1 MYTDLMNDSTNP
13 AASKSVKV
21 GGKPR
26 PEHVKKPPTTLLTK
40 AQVAKL
46 QADKG
51 LPKNTAKQNILK
63 QGISKQGTLNQSVIN
78 QSVINQSV
86 SNQETAEQ
94 SQSQNNQA
102 IKASTNNT
110 GADDAYFSVQD
121 LIVGYDDTIIVNG
134 LSLDLKQGEIGCFLG
149 YSGCGKTTALRAI
162 AGLEQSRG
170 GKIRLS
176 NQRLTE
182 QTARTKFAVAPAKRG
197 MGMVF
202 QDYALFGH
210 LSVAKNIAFGLNK
223 WSAADKKARIKEML
237 ALVELTEHADKRPSE
252 LSGGQ
257 QQRVA
262 LARALAPKP
271 KLLLLDEPFSNLDV
285 VLRESLAMSVRD
297 ILKRTNTTAILV
309 THDQNEAFALADKV
323 GVMDK
328 GKLVQWATPSELY
341 HEPVSPFVAEFVGE
355 GAMIDGI
362 IKEGHVETALG
373 DIYRRME
380 VYDELGQPLYCE
392 YDYPNG
398 TPIKVLVRPDDIVH
412 DDESTQ
418 TALVVGR
425 VFRGANYLYRLQLAD
440 GQTVLSLV
448 ASHHNH
454 EIGSQIGILP
464 ILEHVVVFDEKD
476 INATTWS
483 EYDRSER
490 VEEIR

>member
-1 MYTDLMNDSTNP
+1 MYTDSTHDPSESKSIHTSSLKAKAIQAKTRLEHRKNASVIKAHNLAHAAVERDASKPDEAPQKIDARQDHKVKNTNSQKNQVDS
-13 AASKSVKV
+13 AAS
-21 GGKPR
+21 P
-26 PEHVKKPPTTLLTK
+26 
-40 AQVAKL
+40 
-46 QADKG
+46 
-51 LPKNTAKQNILK
+51 
-63 QGISKQGTLNQSVIN
+63 
-78 QSVINQSV
+78 
-86 SNQETAEQ
+86 
-94 SQSQNNQA
+94 
-102 IKASTNNT
+102 
-110 GADDAYFSVQD
+110 YFSVQD
-121 LIVGYDDTIIVNG
+121 LIVGYDDTIVVDG
-134 LSLDLKQGEIGCFLG
+134 LSLTLQQGEIGCFLG

-170 GKIRLS
+170 GSIYLS
-176 NQRLTE
+176 NQRLTDKR
-182 QTARTKFAVAPAKRG
+182 ARKSFAVAPAKRG

-223 WSAADKKARIKEML
+223 WSTADKKARVAEML
-237 ALVELTEHADKRPSE
+237 SLVDLTEHADKRPNE

-297 ILKRTNTTAILV
+297 ILKCTNTTAILV
-309 THDQNEAFALADKV
+309 THDQNEAFAIADKV
-323 GVMDK
+323 GVMHQ

-380 VYDELGQPLYCE
+380 VYDEAGYPQYCE

-398 TPIKVLVRPDDIVH
+398 TPIKVLVRPDDIIH
-412 DDESTQ
+412 DDDSTQ

-425 VFRGANYLYRLQLAD
+425 VFRGANYLYRLQLDD

-454 EIGSQIGILP
+454 EIGSHIGILP
-464 ILEHVVVFDEKD
+464 ILEHVVVFDETD
-476 INATTWS
+476 VNATTWS
-483 EYDRSER
+483 EYDGVER
-490 VEEIR
+490 FADIRQD

>member
-1 MYTDLMNDSTNP
+1 MYTDSMKGSAD
-13 AASKSVKV
+13 SKSINARSIKA
-21 GGKPR
+21 KAR
-26 PEHVKKPPTTLLTK
+26 LEHIKKLPV
-40 AQVAKL
+40 AQVKTPPAQPSKSL
-46 QADKG
+46 EKISAFSQDVET
-51 LPKNTAKQNILK
+51 NTAT
-63 QGISKQGTLNQSVIN
+63 SP
-78 QSVINQSV
+78 
-86 SNQETAEQ
+86 
-94 SQSQNNQA
+94 
-102 IKASTNNT
+102 
-110 GADDAYFSVQD
+110 YFSVQD

-134 LSLDLKQGEIGCFLG
+134 LSLELKQGEIGCFLG

-162 AGLEQSRG
+162 AGLEQSRDG
-170 GKIRLS
+170 TVLLN
-176 NQRLTE
+176 NQCLTDK
-182 QTARTKFAVAPAKRG
+182 TDRNSYAVAPAKRG

-223 WSAADKKARIKEML
+223 WSAADKKARVAEML
-237 ALVELTEHADKRPSE
+237 ELVELSEHADKRPNE

-285 VLRESLAMSVRD
+285 VLRESLAMNVRD

-323 GVMDK
+323 GVMHK

-341 HEPVSPFVAEFVGE
+341 HEPISPFVAEFVGE

-380 VYDELGQPLYCE
+380 VYDESGYPQYCE

-398 TPIKVLVRPDDIVH
+398 TPIKVLVRPDDIIH
-412 DDESTQ
+412 DDESNQ

-425 VFRGANYLYRLQLAD
+425 VFRGANYLYRLQLDD

-490 VEEIR
+490 VDETE

>member
-1 MYTDLMNDSTNP
+1 MVLLTNSELVPFMYTDSMNDSTN
-13 AASKSVKV
+13 SKS
-21 GGKPR
+21 
-26 PEHVKKPPTTLLTK
+26 EK
-40 AQVAKL
+40 ARANHMPVAKSAL
-46 QADKG
+46 S
-51 LPKNTAKQNILK
+51 QNR
-63 QGISKQGTLNQSVIN
+63 IN
-78 QSVINQSV
+78 PVQPNKTV
-86 SNQETAEQ
+86 EQ
-94 SQSQNNQA
+94 SNTSQQ
-102 IKASTNNT
+102 NT
-110 GADDAYFSVQD
+110 EKHIATDPYFSVQN
-121 LIVGYDDTIIVNG
+121 LIVGYDDTIVVNG
-134 LSLDLKQGEIGCFLG
+134 MSLMLEQGEIGCFLG

-170 GKIRLS
+170 GTIHLN

-182 QTARTKFAVAPAKRG
+182 KTARHSFAVAPAKRG

-223 WSAADKKARIKEML
+223 WSAADKKARVAEML
-237 ALVELTEHADKRPSE
+237 SLVELTEHADKRPNE

-285 VLRESLAMSVRD
+285 VLRESLAMNVRD

-328 GKLVQWATPSELY
+328 GRLVQWARPSELY

-362 IKEGHVETALG
+362 IKEGRVETALG
-373 DIYRRME
+373 NIYRRME
-380 VYDELGQPLYCE
+380 VYDESGQPQYCE

-398 TPIKVLVRPDDIVH
+398 TLIKVLVRPDDIIH
-412 DDESTQ
+412 DDDSTQ
-418 TALVVGR
+418 TALVIGR
-425 VFRGANYLYRLQLAD
+425 VFRGANYLYRLQLDD

-454 EIGSQIGILP
+454 AIGSHIGILP
-464 ILEHVVVFDEKD
+464 LLEHVVVFDEKD

-483 EYDRSER
+483 EYDRSSR
-490 VEEIR
+490 MDEEV

>member
-1 MYTDLMNDSTNP
+1 MYTDSMKGSAD
-13 AASKSVKV
+13 SKSIN
-21 GGKPR
+21 
-26 PEHVKKPPTTLLTK
+26 
-40 AQVAKL
+40 AK
-46 QADKG
+46 
-51 LPKNTAKQNILK
+51 
-63 QGISKQGTLNQSVIN
+63 
-78 QSVINQSV
+78 
-86 SNQETAEQ
+86 
-94 SQSQNNQA
+94 A
-102 IKASTNNT
+102 IKAKARLEHIKKLPVAQVKTPPAQPSKSLEKISAFSQDVEAATAT
-110 GADDAYFSVQD
+110 SPYFSVQD
-121 LIVGYDDTIIVNG
+121 LIVGYDDTVIVNG
-134 LSLDLKQGEIGCFLG
+134 LSLELKQGEIGCFLG

-162 AGLEQSRG
+162 AGLEQSRDG
-170 GKIRLS
+170 TVLLN
-176 NQRLTE
+176 NQCLTDK
-182 QTARTKFAVAPAKRG
+182 TDRNSYAVAPAKRG

-223 WSAADKKARIKEML
+223 WSAADKKARVAEML
-237 ALVELTEHADKRPSE
+237 ELVELSEHADKRPNE

-285 VLRESLAMSVRD
+285 VLRESLAMNVRD

-323 GVMDK
+323 GVMHK

-341 HEPVSPFVAEFVGE
+341 HEPISPFVAEFVGE

-380 VYDELGQPLYCE
+380 VYDESGYPQYCE

-398 TPIKVLVRPDDIVH
+398 TPIKVLVRPDDIIH
-412 DDESTQ
+412 DDESNQ

-425 VFRGANYLYRLQLAD
+425 VFRGANYLYRLQLDD

-490 VEEIR
+490 VDETE

>member
-1 MYTDLMNDSTNP
+1 MRTDLMKPSTAATKFSAEKP
-13 AASKSVKV
+13 ATAYLKV
-21 GGKPR
+21 
-26 PEHVKKPPTTLLTK
+26 
-40 AQVAKL
+40 
-46 QADKG
+46 
-51 LPKNTAKQNILK
+51 QNL
-63 QGISKQGTLNQSVIN
+63 V
-78 QSVINQSV
+78 
-86 SNQETAEQ
+86 
-94 SQSQNNQA
+94 
-102 IKASTNNT
+102 
-110 GADDAYFSVQD
+110 
-121 LIVGYDDTIIVNG
+121 VGYDDITVVDG
-134 LSLDLKQGEIGCFLG
+134 LSLTLQQGEIGCFLG

-162 AGLEQSRG
+162 AGLEQTRQGFIS
-170 GKIRLS
+170 LN

-182 QTARTKFAVAPAKRG
+182 QNARTSFAVAPAKRG

-223 WSAADKKARIKEML
+223 WSAADKKVRVQEML
-237 ALVELTEHADKRPSE
+237 ALVELSEHADKRPNE

-309 THDQNEAFALADKV
+309 THDQNEAFAIADKV
-323 GVMDK
+323 GVMHQ
-328 GKLVQWATPSELY
+328 GKLVQWATPSKLY

-373 DIYRRME
+373 DIYRRIE
-380 VYDELGQPLYCE
+380 VYDASGQPRYCE

-398 TPIKVLVRPDDIVH
+398 TPIKVLVRPDDIIH
-412 DDESTQ
+412 DDASSQ

-425 VFRGANYLYRLQLAD
+425 VFRGANYLYRLQLDD

-454 EIGSQIGILP
+454 EIGSRIGILP

-483 EYDRSER
+483 EYDMADIAA
-490 VEEIR
+490 V

>member
-1 MYTDLMNDSTNP
+1 MYTDLMNDSTD
-13 AASKSVKV
+13 SDSI
-21 GGKPR
+21 KPQSQTR
-26 PEHVKKPPTTLLTK
+26 QNNVKKPPITIITK
-40 AQVAKL
+40 AQMA
-46 QADKG
+46 QALADRELHQG
-51 LPKNTAKQNILK
+51 AANLDSSLTQQPDTTAQP
-63 QGISKQGTLNQSVIN
+63 
-78 QSVINQSV
+78 
-86 SNQETAEQ
+86 
-94 SQSQNNQA
+94 
-102 IKASTNNT
+102 
-110 GADDAYFSVQD
+110 YFSVKD
-121 LIVGYDDTIIVNG
+121 LVVGYDDTIVVNG
-134 LSLDLKQGEIGCFLG
+134 LSLELQQGEIGCFLG

-162 AGLEQSRG
+162 AGLEESRG
-170 GKIRLS
+170 GKIMLN

-182 QTARTKFAVAPAKRG
+182 QAARVSFAVAPAKRG

-223 WSAADKKARIKEML
+223 WSTADKKARVAEML
-237 ALVELTEHADKRPSE
+237 ELVELSEHADKRPNE

-285 VLRESLAMSVRD
+285 VLRESLAMNVRD

-323 GVMDK
+323 GVMHK

-341 HEPVSPFVAEFVGE
+341 HKPVSPFVAEFVGE

-380 VYDELGQPLYCE
+380 VYDASGQPQYCE

-398 TPIKVLVRPDDIVH
+398 TPIKVLVRPDDIIH
-412 DDESTQ
+412 DDDSIQ

-454 EIGSQIGILP
+454 DIGTQIGILP

-490 VEEIR
+490 FEES

>member
-1 MYTDLMNDSTNP
+1 MYTNLTNDALSQANNDQQELFQRISRQKP
-13 AASKSVKV
+13 AKLLDPK
-21 GGKPR
+21 
-26 PEHVKKPPTTLLTK
+26 LTK
-40 AQVAKL
+40 AKARL
-46 QADKG
+46 D
-51 LPKNTAKQNILK
+51 
-63 QGISKQGTLNQSVIN
+63 
-78 QSVINQSV
+78 
-86 SNQETAEQ
+86 
-94 SQSQNNQA
+94 A
-102 IKASTNNT
+102 IKKSSAVQGLSMKNNEPLKDSQALSTYDDSSKSREASNP
-110 GADDAYFSVQD
+110 YSD
-121 LIVGYDDTIIVNG
+121 LSATDNPFLKVEDLVVGYDDITIVDG
-134 LSLDLKQGEIGCFLG
+134 LSLSLQQGEIGCFLG

-162 AGLEQSRG
+162 AGLEPTRR
-170 GKIRLS
+170 GKIELN

-182 QTARTKFAVAPAKRG
+182 QNTRHSFAIAPAKRG

-210 LSVAKNIAFGLNK
+210 LTVAKNIAFGLTK
-223 WSAADKKARIKEML
+223 WSAADRKARVTEML
-237 ALVELTEHADKRPSE
+237 ELVGLSEHADKRPAE

-309 THDQNEAFALADKV
+309 THDQNEAFAIADKV
-323 GVMDK
+323 GVMHQ

-341 HEPVSPFVAEFVGE
+341 HEPISPFVAEFVGE

-373 DIYRRME
+373 DIYRRTE
-380 VYDELGQPLYCE
+380 VYDTLGQPQYCE

-398 TPIKVLVRPDDIVH
+398 TPIKVLVRPDDIIH
-412 DDESTQ
+412 DDESQQ

-425 VFRGANYLYRLQLAD
+425 VFRGANYLYRLQLD
-440 GQTVLSLV
+440 NGQTVLSLV

-454 EIGSQIGILP
+454 EIGSHIGILP
-464 ILEHVVVFDEKD
+464 LLEHVVVFDEKEV
-476 INATTWS
+476 NATTWS
-483 EYDRSER
+483 EYSPL
-490 VEEIR
+490 

>member
-1 MYTDLMNDSTNP
+1 MFCLISIFIIIVLFTNSLLVPSMYTDLIKDSTDSL
-13 AASKSVKV
+13 ALKTS
-21 GGKPR
+21 KPR
-26 PEHVKKPPTTLLTK
+26 LESSKESINSADKSYQK
-40 AQVAKL
+40 
-46 QADKG
+46 QADFSD
-51 LPKNTAKQNILK
+51 KQP
-63 QGISKQGTLNQSVIN
+63 SVIA
-78 QSVINQSV
+78 QSDDTKVD
-86 SNQETAEQ
+86 TAT
-94 SQSQNNQA
+94 A
-102 IKASTNNT
+102 
-110 GADDAYFSVQD
+110 AYFSVED
-121 LIVGYDDTIIVNG
+121 LVVGYDNTLVVNG
-134 LSLDLKQGEIGCFLG
+134 LSLSLQQGEIGCFLG

-170 GKIRLS
+170 GKISLNS
-176 NQRLTE
+176 KRLTE
-182 QTARTKFAVAPAKRG
+182 RTATAALAMAPAKRG

-210 LSVAKNIAFGLNK
+210 LTVAKNIAFGLNK
-223 WSAADKKARIKEML
+223 WSSADKKARVAEML

-285 VLRESLAMSVRD
+285 VLRESLAMNVRQ

-323 GVMDK
+323 GVMHR

-355 GAMIDGI
+355 GSMIDGI

-380 VYDELGQPLYCE
+380 VCDEQGQPQYCE

-398 TPIKVLVRPDDIVH
+398 TPIKVLVRPDDIIH
-412 DDESTQ
+412 DDDSEQ

-425 VFRGANYLYRLQLAD
+425 VFRGANYLYRLQLNN

-454 EIGSQIGILP
+454 KIGSHIGITPL
-464 ILEHVVVFDEKD
+464 LEHVVVFDEKEV
-476 INATTWS
+476 NATTWS
-483 EYDRSER
+483 EYDRS
-490 VEEIR
+490 

>member
-1 MYTDLMNDSTNP
+1 MVLLTNSELVPSMYTDSMNDSTN
-13 AASKSVKV
+13 AKS
-21 GGKPR
+21 
-26 PEHVKKPPTTLLTK
+26 EK
-40 AQVAKL
+40 ARANHMPVAKSPL
-46 QADKG
+46 S
-51 LPKNTAKQNILK
+51 QNR
-63 QGISKQGTLNQSVIN
+63 IN
-78 QSVINQSV
+78 PVQPNKTV
-86 SNQETAEQ
+86 EQ
-94 SQSQNNQA
+94 SSTSQQ
-102 IKASTNNT
+102 NT
-110 GADDAYFSVQD
+110 EKHIATDPYFSVQN
-121 LIVGYDDTIIVNG
+121 LIVGYDDTIVVNG
-134 LSLDLKQGEIGCFLG
+134 LSLMLEQGEIGCFLG

-170 GKIRLS
+170 GTIYLN

-182 QTARTKFAVAPAKRG
+182 KTARQSFAVAPAKRG

-223 WSAADKKARIKEML
+223 WSAADKKARVAEML
-237 ALVELTEHADKRPSE
+237 SLVELTEHADKRPNE

-285 VLRESLAMSVRD
+285 VLRESLAMNVRD

-328 GKLVQWATPSELY
+328 GRLVQWARPSELY

-355 GAMIDGI
+355 GAMVDGI

-373 DIYRRME
+373 NIYRRME
-380 VYDELGQPLYCE
+380 VYDESGQPQYCE

-398 TPIKVLVRPDDIVH
+398 TPIKVLVRPDDIIH
-412 DDESTQ
+412 DDDSTQ
-418 TALVVGR
+418 TALVIGR
-425 VFRGANYLYRLQLAD
+425 VFRGANYLYRLQLDD

-454 EIGSQIGILP
+454 AIGSYIGILP
-464 ILEHVVVFDEKD
+464 LLEHVVVFDEKD

-483 EYDRSER
+483 EYDRSSR
-490 VEEIR
+490 MDEEV

>member
-1 MYTDLMNDSTNP
+1 MVLLTNSELVPSMYTDSMNDSTN
-13 AASKSVKV
+13 SKS
-21 GGKPR
+21 
-26 PEHVKKPPTTLLTK
+26 EK
-40 AQVAKL
+40 AQSNHMPVAKSAL
-46 QADKG
+46 S
-51 LPKNTAKQNILK
+51 QNR
-63 QGISKQGTLNQSVIN
+63 IN
-78 QSVINQSV
+78 PVQPNKTV
-86 SNQETAEQ
+86 EQ
-94 SQSQNNQA
+94 SNTSQQ
-102 IKASTNNT
+102 NT
-110 GADDAYFSVQD
+110 EKHIATDPYFSVQN
-121 LIVGYDDTIIVNG
+121 LIVGYDDTIVVNG
-134 LSLDLKQGEIGCFLG
+134 LSLMLEQGEIGCFLG

-170 GKIRLS
+170 GTIYLN

-182 QTARTKFAVAPAKRG
+182 RTARQSFAVAPAKRG

-223 WSAADKKARIKEML
+223 WSAADKKARVAEML
-237 ALVELTEHADKRPSE
+237 SLVELTEHADKRPNE

-285 VLRESLAMSVRD
+285 VLRESLAMNVRD

-328 GKLVQWATPSELY
+328 GRLVQWARPSELY

-373 DIYRRME
+373 NIYRRME
-380 VYDELGQPLYCE
+380 VYDESGQPQYCE

-398 TPIKVLVRPDDIVH
+398 TPIKVLVRPDDIIH
-412 DDESTQ
+412 DDDSTQ
-418 TALVVGR
+418 TALVIGR
-425 VFRGANYLYRLQLAD
+425 VFRGANYLYRLQLDD

-454 EIGSQIGILP
+454 AIGSHIGILP
-464 ILEHVVVFDEKD
+464 LLEHVVVFDEKD

-483 EYDRSER
+483 EYDRSSR
-490 VEEIR
+490 MDEEV

>member
-1 MYTDLMNDSTNP
+1 MYTDSTHDPSESKSIHTSSLKAKSIQAKTRLEHRKN
-13 AASKSVKV
+13 ASVIKAHNLAHAAVERDASKPDEAPQKIDTRQDHKV
-21 GGKPR
+21 
-26 PEHVKKPPTTLLTK
+26 
-40 AQVAKL
+40 
-46 QADKG
+46 
-51 LPKNTAKQNILK
+51 KNTNSQK
-63 QGISKQGTLNQSVIN
+63 NQVDSA
-78 QSVINQSV
+78 V
-86 SNQETAEQ
+86 SP
-94 SQSQNNQA
+94 
-102 IKASTNNT
+102 
-110 GADDAYFSVQD
+110 YFSVQD
-121 LIVGYDDTIIVNG
+121 LIVGYDDTIVVDG
-134 LSLDLKQGEIGCFLG
+134 LSLTLQQGEIGCFLG

-170 GKIRLS
+170 GSIYLS
-176 NQRLTE
+176 NQRLTDKR
-182 QTARTKFAVAPAKRG
+182 ARKSFAVAPAKRG

-223 WSAADKKARIKEML
+223 WSTADKKARVAEML
-237 ALVELTEHADKRPSE
+237 NLVDLTEHADKRPNE

-309 THDQNEAFALADKV
+309 THDQNEAFAIADKV
-323 GVMDK
+323 GVMHQ

-380 VYDELGQPLYCE
+380 VYDETGYPQYCE

-398 TPIKVLVRPDDIVH
+398 TPIKVLVRPDDIIH
-412 DDESTQ
+412 DDDSTQ

-425 VFRGANYLYRLQLAD
+425 VFRGANYLYRLQLDD

-454 EIGSQIGILP
+454 EIGSHIGILP
-464 ILEHVVVFDEKD
+464 ILEHVVVFDETD
-476 INATTWS
+476 VNATTWS
-483 EYDRSER
+483 EYDGVER
-490 VEEIR
+490 FADIRQD

>member
-1 MYTDLMNDSTNP
+1 MYTDSTHDPSESKSIHTSSLKAKAIQAKTRLEHRKNASVIKAHNLAHAAVERDASKPDEAPQKIDARQDHKVKNTNSQKKQVDS
-13 AASKSVKV
+13 AAS
-21 GGKPR
+21 P
-26 PEHVKKPPTTLLTK
+26 
-40 AQVAKL
+40 
-46 QADKG
+46 
-51 LPKNTAKQNILK
+51 
-63 QGISKQGTLNQSVIN
+63 
-78 QSVINQSV
+78 
-86 SNQETAEQ
+86 
-94 SQSQNNQA
+94 
-102 IKASTNNT
+102 
-110 GADDAYFSVQD
+110 YFSVQD
-121 LIVGYDDTIIVNG
+121 LIVGYDDTIVVDG
-134 LSLDLKQGEIGCFLG
+134 LSLTLQQGEIGCFLG

-170 GKIRLS
+170 GSIYLS
-176 NQRLTE
+176 NQRLTDKR
-182 QTARTKFAVAPAKRG
+182 ARKSFAVAPAKRG

-223 WSAADKKARIKEML
+223 WSTADKKARVAEML
-237 ALVELTEHADKRPSE
+237 NLVDLTEHADKRPNE

-309 THDQNEAFALADKV
+309 THDQNEAFAIADKV
-323 GVMDK
+323 GVMHQ

-362 IKEGHVETALG
+362 IKEGRVETALG
-373 DIYRRME
+373 NIYRRME
-380 VYDELGQPLYCE
+380 VYDQSGQPQYCE

-398 TPIKVLVRPDDIVH
+398 TPIKVLVRPDDIIH
-412 DDESTQ
+412 DDDSTQ
-418 TALVVGR
+418 TALVIGR
-425 VFRGANYLYRLQLAD
+425 VFRGANYLYRLQLDD

-454 EIGSQIGILP
+454 EIGSHIGILP
-464 ILEHVVVFDEKD
+464 ILEHVVVFDETD
-476 INATTWS
+476 VNATTWS
-483 EYDRSER
+483 EYDGVER
-490 VEEIR
+490 FADIRQD

>member
-1 MYTDLMNDSTNP
+1 MYTDLVNDPTNASEP
-13 AASKSVKV
+13 ARA
-21 GGKPR
+21 
-26 PEHVKKPPTTLLTK
+26 TTK
-40 AQVAKL
+40 ARGAGSTAATAVPSA
-46 QADKG
+46 
-51 LPKNTAKQNILK
+51 PKRGQSTAPQTEESLAMPRNDEAAT
-63 QGISKQGTLNQSVIN
+63 S
-78 QSVINQSV
+78 
-86 SNQETAEQ
+86 
-94 SQSQNNQA
+94 
-102 IKASTNNT
+102 
-110 GADDAYFSVQD
+110 YFRVEN
-121 LIVGYDDTIIVNG
+121 LVVGYEQTIVVDG
-134 LSLDLKQGEIGCFLG
+134 LSLSLAQGEIGCFLG

-162 AGLEQSRG
+162 AGLEPTRHGLIALQD
-170 GKIRLS
+170 K
-176 NQRLTE
+176 RLTE
-182 QTARTKFAVAPAKRG
+182 QTAQSSFALAPAKRS

-210 LSVAKNIAFGLNK
+210 LSVAKNIAFGLNR
-223 WSAADKKARIKEML
+223 WSKADKAARVAEML
-237 ALVELTEHADKRPSE
+237 SLVELTEHADKRPSE

-285 VLRESLAMSVRD
+285 VLRESLAMNVRD

-323 GVMDK
+323 GVMHQ
-328 GKLVQWATPSELY
+328 GRLVQWATPSELY

-380 VYDELGQPLYCE
+380 VLDDNEQPQYCH

-412 DDESTQ
+412 DDDSTQ

-425 VFRGANYLYRLQLAD
+425 VFRGANYLYRLQLDD
-440 GQTVLSLV
+440 GQLILALV

-454 EIGSQIGILP
+454 PIGSRIGILP
-464 ILEHVVVFDEKD
+464 MLEHVVVFDEKNV
-476 INATTWS
+476 NATMWS
-483 EYDRSER
+483 EYDQRSATR
-490 VEEIR
+490 R

>member
-1 MYTDLMNDSTNP
+1 MDNNQESREDS
-13 AASKSVKV
+13 
-21 GGKPR
+21 
-26 PEHVKKPPTTLLTK
+26 HK
-40 AQVAKL
+40 ANI
-46 QADKG
+46 ADK
-51 LPKNTAKQNILK
+51 P
-63 QGISKQGTLNQSVIN
+63 
-78 QSVINQSV
+78 
-86 SNQETAEQ
+86 
-94 SQSQNNQA
+94 
-102 IKASTNNT
+102 
-110 GADDAYFSVQD
+110 YFSVQN
-121 LIVGYDDTIIVNG
+121 LVVGYDNITVVDG
-134 LSLDLKQGEIGCFLG
+134 LSLTLQQGEIGCFLG

-162 AGLEQSRG
+162 AGLEPT
-170 GKIRLS
+170 RLGIIGLN

-182 QTARTKFAVAPAKRG
+182 QAARTSFAVAPAKRG

-223 WSAADKKARIKEML
+223 WSAADKKARVAEML
-237 ALVELTEHADKRPSE
+237 SLVELTEHADKRPTE

-323 GVMDK
+323 GVMHQ
-328 GKLVQWATPSELY
+328 GKLVQWATPTELY

-355 GAMIDGI
+355 GAMIDGV

-380 VYDELGQPLYCE
+380 VYDDRGQPRYCE

-398 TPIKVLVRPDDIVH
+398 TLIKVLVRPDDIIH
-412 DDESTQ
+412 DDDSTQ

-425 VFRGANYLYRLQLAD
+425 VFRGANYLYRLQLDD

-448 ASHHNH
+448 SSHHNH
-454 EIGSQIGILP
+454 PVGTRIGILP
-464 ILEHVVVFDEKD
+464 MLKHVVVFDEKN

-483 EYDRSER
+483 DYHMS
-490 VEEIR
+490 

>member
-1 MYTDLMNDSTNP
+1 MYTDSINDSIDQP
-13 AASKSVKV
+13 ASSKPAVKRRFNTRQQPLISAQQ
-21 GGKPR
+21 GKQYH
-26 PEHVKKPPTTLLTK
+26 E
-40 AQVAKL
+40 
-46 QADKG
+46 
-51 LPKNTAKQNILK
+51 AKQAYNDVDMAKI
-63 QGISKQGTLNQSVIN
+63 
-78 QSVINQSV
+78 
-86 SNQETAEQ
+86 
-94 SQSQNNQA
+94 QA
-102 IKASTNNT
+102 
-110 GADDAYFSVQD
+110 ADSPYLEVQD
-121 LIVGYDDTIIVNG
+121 LVVGYEKVIVVNG
-134 LSLDLKQGEIGCFLG
+134 LSLTLQQGEIGCFLG

-162 AGLEQSRG
+162 AGLEQSRQ
-170 GKIRLS
+170 GKVSLN
-176 NQRLTE
+176 NQRLTDQSE
-182 QTARTKFAVAPAKRG
+182 RSSFAVAPANRG

-210 LSVAKNIAFGLNK
+210 LSVAKNIGFGLSK
-223 WSAADKKARIKEML
+223 WSANDKKARILEML
-237 ALVELTEHADKRPSE
+237 ELVELTEHADKRPAE

-323 GVMDK
+323 GVMNE

-362 IKEGHVETALG
+362 IKEGHVETVLG
-373 DIYRRME
+373 DIYRPME
-380 VYDELGQPLYCE
+380 VYNASGQSQYCE

-398 TPIKVLVRPDDIVH
+398 TPIKVLVRPDDIIH
-412 DDESTQ
+412 DDDSEQ

-425 VFRGANYLYRLQLAD
+425 VFRGANYLYRLQLDD
-440 GQTVLSLV
+440 GQIVLSLV

-454 EIGSQIGILP
+454 AVGTRIGILP
-464 ILEHVVVFDEKD
+464 MLEHIVVFNEKN

-483 EYDRSER
+483 DYSLS
-490 VEEIR
+490 

>member
-1 MYTDLMNDSTNP
+1 MVLLTNSELVPSMYTDSMNDSTN
-13 AASKSVKV
+13 SKSEKA
-21 GGKPR
+21 R
-26 PEHVKKPPTTLLTK
+26 ARHVP
-40 AQVAKL
+40 VAKSPL
-46 QADKG
+46 S
-51 LPKNTAKQNILK
+51 QNK
-63 QGISKQGTLNQSVIN
+63 IN
-78 QSVINQSV
+78 PIQPNKTV
-86 SNQETAEQ
+86 EQ
-94 SQSQNNQA
+94 SSTSQQ
-102 IKASTNNT
+102 NT
-110 GADDAYFSVQD
+110 EKHIATDPYFSVQN
-121 LIVGYDDTIIVNG
+121 LIVGYDDTIVVNG
-134 LSLDLKQGEIGCFLG
+134 LSLMLEQGEIGCFLG

-170 GKIRLS
+170 GTIYLN

-182 QTARTKFAVAPAKRG
+182 KTARQSFAVAPAKRG

-223 WSAADKKARIKEML
+223 WSAADKKARVAEML
-237 ALVELTEHADKRPSE
+237 SLVELTEHADKRPNE

-285 VLRESLAMSVRD
+285 VLRESLAMNVRD

-328 GKLVQWATPSELY
+328 GRLVQWARPSELY

-373 DIYRRME
+373 NIYRRME
-380 VYDELGQPLYCE
+380 VYDESGQPQYCE

-398 TPIKVLVRPDDIVH
+398 TPIKVLVRPDDIIH
-412 DDESTQ
+412 DDDSTQ
-418 TALVVGR
+418 TALVIGR
-425 VFRGANYLYRLQLAD
+425 VFRGANYLYRLQLDD

-454 EIGSQIGILP
+454 AIGSHIGILP
-464 ILEHVVVFDEKD
+464 LLEHVVVFDEKD

-483 EYDRSER
+483 EYDRSSRMDKE
-490 VEEIR
+490 V

>member
-1 MYTDLMNDSTNP
+1 MDTDSLQDSTDSNLRNT
-13 AASKSVKV
+13 
-21 GGKPR
+21 KPMNMTSANGHSMSATE
-26 PEHVKKPPTTLLTK
+26 P
-40 AQVAKL
+40 
-46 QADKG
+46 
-51 LPKNTAKQNILK
+51 
-63 QGISKQGTLNQSVIN
+63 
-78 QSVINQSV
+78 
-86 SNQETAEQ
+86 
-94 SQSQNNQA
+94 
-102 IKASTNNT
+102 
-110 GADDAYFSVQD
+110 YFSVQN
-121 LIVGYDDTIIVNG
+121 LVVGYDDTIVVNG
-134 LSLDLKQGEIGCFLG
+134 LSFLLQQGEIGCFLG

-162 AGLEQSRG
+162 AGLEPSRG
-170 GKIRLS
+170 GTIHL
-176 NQRLTE
+176 NEQCLTDK
-182 QTARTKFAVAPAKRG
+182 TAQQSFAVAPAKRG

-223 WSAADKKARIKEML
+223 WSTADKQARVADML
-237 ALVELTEHADKRPSE
+237 SLVELTEHADKRPHE

-341 HEPVSPFVAEFVGE
+341 HEPASPFVAEFVGE

-362 IKEGHVETALG
+362 IKDGRVETALG
-373 DIYRRME
+373 DIYRRLE
-380 VYDELGQPLYCE
+380 VYDESGQSQYCE

-398 TPIKVLVRPDDIVH
+398 TPIKVLVRPDDIIH
-412 DDESTQ
+412 DDDSAR
-418 TALVVGR
+418 TALVIGR
-425 VFRGANYLYRLQLAD
+425 VFRGANYLYRLQLDD

-448 ASHHNH
+448 PSHHNH
-454 EIGSQIGILP
+454 DIGSKIGILP
-464 ILEHVVVFDEKD
+464 KLEHIVVFDEKA

-483 EYDRSER
+483 EYDRSPR
-490 VEEIR
+490 VNENN

>member
-1 MYTDLMNDSTNP
+1 MYTN
-13 AASKSVKV
+13 
-21 GGKPR
+21 
-26 PEHVKKPPTTLLTK
+26 LTDD
-40 AQVAKL
+40 AL
-46 QADKG
+46 
-51 LPKNTAKQNILK
+51 NKQN
-63 QGISKQGTLNQSVIN
+63 S
-78 QSVINQSV
+78 
-86 SNQETAEQ
+86 AENA
-94 SQSQNNQA
+94 SQKALSQKSSTPKSTKLLDPKL
-102 IKASTNNT
+102 IKAKARFEALKKSSVVSIKGQSMQNAESYKNNGNSTDIKNNEQGKRVHSLSAT
-110 GADDAYFSVQD
+110 EVPFLKVEN
-121 LIVGYDDTIIVNG
+121 LVVGYDDITVVDE
-134 LSLDLKQGEIGCFLG
+134 LSLSLQQGEIGCFLG

-162 AGLEQSRG
+162 AGLEPTRQ
-170 GKIRLS
+170 GKIELN

-182 QTARTKFAVAPAKRG
+182 QSKGKSFAIAPAKRG

-223 WSAADKKARIKEML
+223 WSASDKKARVAEML
-237 ALVELTEHADKRPSE
+237 ELVGLSEHASKRPAE

-323 GVMDK
+323 GVMHQ
-328 GKLVQWATPSELY
+328 GKLVQWATPDELY
-341 HEPVSPFVAEFVGE
+341 HQPISPFVAEFVGE

-380 VYDELGQPLYCE
+380 VYDETGQPQYCE

-398 TPIKVLVRPDDIVH
+398 TPIKVLVRPDDIIH
-412 DDESTQ
+412 DDESEQ

-425 VFRGANYLYRLQLAD
+425 VFRGANYLYRLQLD
-440 GQTVLSLV
+440 NGQTVLSLV

-454 EIGSQIGILP
+454 EIGSHIGILP
-464 ILEHVVVFDEKD
+464 LLEHVVVFDEKD
-476 INATTWS
+476 VNATTWS
-483 EYDRSER
+483 EYDRM
-490 VEEIR
+490 

>member
-1 MYTDLMNDSTNP
+1 MVLLTNSELVPSMYTDSMNDSTN
-13 AASKSVKV
+13 SKS
-21 GGKPR
+21 
-26 PEHVKKPPTTLLTK
+26 EK
-40 AQVAKL
+40 ARANHMPVAKSPL
-46 QADKG
+46 S
-51 LPKNTAKQNILK
+51 QNR
-63 QGISKQGTLNQSVIN
+63 IN
-78 QSVINQSV
+78 PVQPNKTV
-86 SNQETAEQ
+86 EQ
-94 SQSQNNQA
+94 SNTSQQ
-102 IKASTNNT
+102 NT
-110 GADDAYFSVQD
+110 EKHIATDPYFSVQN
-121 LIVGYDDTIIVNG
+121 LIVGYDDTIVVNG
-134 LSLDLKQGEIGCFLG
+134 LSLMLEQGEIGCFLG

-170 GKIRLS
+170 GTIYLN

-182 QTARTKFAVAPAKRG
+182 KTARQSFAVAPAKRG

-223 WSAADKKARIKEML
+223 WSAADKKARVAEML
-237 ALVELTEHADKRPSE
+237 SLVELTEHADKRPNE

-285 VLRESLAMSVRD
+285 VLRESLAMNVRD

-328 GKLVQWATPSELY
+328 GRLVQWARPSELY

-373 DIYRRME
+373 NIYRRME
-380 VYDELGQPLYCE
+380 VYDELGQPQYCE

-398 TPIKVLVRPDDIVH
+398 TPIKVLVRPDDIIH
-412 DDESTQ
+412 DDDSTQ
-418 TALVVGR
+418 TALVIGR
-425 VFRGANYLYRLQLAD
+425 VFRGANYLYRLQLDD

-454 EIGSQIGILP
+454 AIGSHIGILP
-464 ILEHVVVFDEKD
+464 LLEHVVVFDEKD

-483 EYDRSER
+483 EYDRSSR
-490 VEEIR
+490 MDEEV

>member
-1 MYTDLMNDSTNP
+1 MYTDSTHDPSESKSKSKSIHTSSLKAKAIQAKTRLEHRKNASVIKAHNLAHAAVERDASKPDEAPQKIDTRQDHKVKNTNSQKNQVDS
-13 AASKSVKV
+13 AAS
-21 GGKPR
+21 P
-26 PEHVKKPPTTLLTK
+26 
-40 AQVAKL
+40 
-46 QADKG
+46 
-51 LPKNTAKQNILK
+51 
-63 QGISKQGTLNQSVIN
+63 
-78 QSVINQSV
+78 
-86 SNQETAEQ
+86 
-94 SQSQNNQA
+94 
-102 IKASTNNT
+102 
-110 GADDAYFSVQD
+110 YFSVQD
-121 LIVGYDDTIIVNG
+121 LIVGYDDTIVVDG
-134 LSLDLKQGEIGCFLG
+134 LSLTLQQGEIGCFLG

-170 GKIRLS
+170 GSIYLS
-176 NQRLTE
+176 NQRLTDKR
-182 QTARTKFAVAPAKRG
+182 ARKSFAVAPAKRG

-223 WSAADKKARIKEML
+223 WSTADKKARVAEML
-237 ALVELTEHADKRPSE
+237 SLVDLTEHADKRPNE

-309 THDQNEAFALADKV
+309 THDQNEAFAIADKV
-323 GVMDK
+323 GVMHQ

-380 VYDELGQPLYCE
+380 VYDEAGYPQYCE

-398 TPIKVLVRPDDIVH
+398 TPIKVLVRPDDIIH
-412 DDESTQ
+412 DDDSTQ

-425 VFRGANYLYRLQLAD
+425 VFRGANYLYRLQLDD

-454 EIGSQIGILP
+454 EIGSHIGILP
-464 ILEHVVVFDEKD
+464 ILEHVVVFDETD
-476 INATTWS
+476 VNATTWS
-483 EYDRSER
+483 EYDGVER
-490 VEEIR
+490 FADIRQD

>member
-1 MYTDLMNDSTNP
+1 MQDNITANHDSNSATYTETNIATNP
-13 AASKSVKV
+13 
-21 GGKPR
+21 
-26 PEHVKKPPTTLLTK
+26 
-40 AQVAKL
+40 
-46 QADKG
+46 
-51 LPKNTAKQNILK
+51 
-63 QGISKQGTLNQSVIN
+63 
-78 QSVINQSV
+78 
-86 SNQETAEQ
+86 
-94 SQSQNNQA
+94 
-102 IKASTNNT
+102 
-110 GADDAYFSVQD
+110 YFSVQD

-134 LSLDLKQGEIGCFLG
+134 LSLSLQQGEIGCFLG

-162 AGLEQSRG
+162 AGLEQSRRG
-170 GKIRLS
+170 TIGLN

-182 QTARTKFAVAPAKRG
+182 QTPTTSFAVAPAKRG

-223 WSAADKKARIKEML
+223 WSAADKKARVAEML
-237 ALVELTEHADKRPSE
+237 SLVELTEHADKRPNE

-262 LARALAPKP
+262 LARALAPNP

-285 VLRESLAMSVRD
+285 VLRESLAMNVRD

-328 GKLVQWATPSELY
+328 GRLVQWATPSELY
-341 HEPVSPFVAEFVGE
+341 HEPISPFVAEFVGE

-380 VYDELGQPLYCE
+380 VYDESGQPQYCE

-398 TPIKVLVRPDDIVH
+398 TPIKVLVRPDDIIH
-412 DDESTQ
+412 DDDSTQ
-418 TALVVGR
+418 TALVIGR
-425 VFRGANYLYRLQLAD
+425 VFRGANYLYRLQLDD

-490 VEEIR
+490 VAEAR

>member
-1 MYTDLMNDSTNP
+1 MYTDSMKGSAD
-13 AASKSVKV
+13 SKSINARSIKA
-21 GGKPR
+21 KAR
-26 PEHVKKPPTTLLTK
+26 LEHIKKLPV
-40 AQVAKL
+40 AQVKTPPAQSSKSL
-46 QADKG
+46 EK
-51 LPKNTAKQNILK
+51 
-63 QGISKQGTLNQSVIN
+63 ISAFSQDV
-78 QSVINQSV
+78 
-86 SNQETAEQ
+86 ETATAT
-94 SQSQNNQA
+94 SP
-102 IKASTNNT
+102 
-110 GADDAYFSVQD
+110 YFSVQD

-134 LSLDLKQGEIGCFLG
+134 LSLELKQGEIGCFLG

-162 AGLEQSRG
+162 AGLEQSRDG
-170 GKIRLS
+170 TVLLN
-176 NQRLTE
+176 NQCLTDK
-182 QTARTKFAVAPAKRG
+182 TDRNSYAVAPAKRG

-223 WSAADKKARIKEML
+223 WSAADKKARVAEML
-237 ALVELTEHADKRPSE
+237 ELVELSEHADKRPNE

-285 VLRESLAMSVRD
+285 VLRESLAMNVRD

-323 GVMDK
+323 GVMHK

-341 HEPVSPFVAEFVGE
+341 HEPISPFVAEFVGE

-380 VYDELGQPLYCE
+380 VYDESGYPQYCE

-398 TPIKVLVRPDDIVH
+398 TPIKVLVRPDDIIH

-425 VFRGANYLYRLQLAD
+425 VFRGANYLYRLQLDD

-490 VEEIR
+490 VDETE

>member
-1 MYTDLMNDSTNP
+1 MYTDSTHDPSESKSIHTSSLKAKSIQAKTRLEHRKNASVIKAHNLAHAAVERDASKPDEAPQKIDARQDHKVKNTNSQKNQVDS
-13 AASKSVKV
+13 AAS
-21 GGKPR
+21 P
-26 PEHVKKPPTTLLTK
+26 
-40 AQVAKL
+40 
-46 QADKG
+46 
-51 LPKNTAKQNILK
+51 
-63 QGISKQGTLNQSVIN
+63 
-78 QSVINQSV
+78 
-86 SNQETAEQ
+86 
-94 SQSQNNQA
+94 
-102 IKASTNNT
+102 
-110 GADDAYFSVQD
+110 YFSVQD
-121 LIVGYDDTIIVNG
+121 LIVGYDDTIVVDG
-134 LSLDLKQGEIGCFLG
+134 LSLTLQQGEIGCFLG

-170 GKIRLS
+170 GSIYLS
-176 NQRLTE
+176 NQRLTDKR
-182 QTARTKFAVAPAKRG
+182 ARKSFAVAPAKRG

-223 WSAADKKARIKEML
+223 WSTADKKARVAEML
-237 ALVELTEHADKRPSE
+237 SLVDLTEYADKRPNE

-309 THDQNEAFALADKV
+309 THDQNEAFAIADKV
-323 GVMDK
+323 GVMHQ

-380 VYDELGQPLYCE
+380 VYDEAGYPQYCE

-398 TPIKVLVRPDDIVH
+398 TPIKVLVRPDDIIH
-412 DDESTQ
+412 DDDSTQ

-425 VFRGANYLYRLQLAD
+425 VFRGANYLYRLQLDD

-454 EIGSQIGILP
+454 EIGSHIGILP

-476 INATTWS
+476 VNATTWS
-483 EYDRSER
+483 EYDGVER
-490 VEEIR
+490 FADIRQD

>member
-1 MYTDLMNDSTNP
+1 MYTDSINDSIDQPVSSKP
-13 AASKSVKV
+13 AVKRRFNTRQQPLISAQQ
-21 GGKPR
+21 GKQY
-26 PEHVKKPPTTLLTK
+26 H
-40 AQVAKL
+40 
-46 QADKG
+46 D
-51 LPKNTAKQNILK
+51 AKQACNDMDMAKI
-63 QGISKQGTLNQSVIN
+63 Q
-78 QSVINQSV
+78 
-86 SNQETAEQ
+86 TADSPYLE
-94 SQSQNNQA
+94 
-102 IKASTNNT
+102 
-110 GADDAYFSVQD
+110 VQD
-121 LIVGYDDTIIVNG
+121 LVVGYEKVIVVNG
-134 LSLDLKQGEIGCFLG
+134 LSLTLQQGEIGCFLG

-162 AGLEQSRG
+162 AGLEQSRQ
-170 GKIRLS
+170 GKVSLN
-176 NQRLTE
+176 NQRLTDQSE
-182 QTARTKFAVAPAKRG
+182 RSSFAVAPANRG

-210 LSVAKNIAFGLNK
+210 LSVAKNIGFGLSK
-223 WSAADKKARIKEML
+223 WSANDKKARILEML
-237 ALVELTEHADKRPSE
+237 ELVELTEHADKRPAE

-323 GVMDK
+323 GVMNE

-362 IKEGHVETALG
+362 IKEGHVETVLG
-373 DIYRRME
+373 DIYRPME
-380 VYDELGQPLYCE
+380 VYNASGQSQYCE

-398 TPIKVLVRPDDIVH
+398 TPIKVLVRPDDIIH
-412 DDESTQ
+412 DDDSEQ

-425 VFRGANYLYRLQLAD
+425 VFRGANYLYRLQLDD
-440 GQTVLSLV
+440 GQIVLSLV

-454 EIGSQIGILP
+454 AVGTRIGILP
-464 ILEHVVVFDEKD
+464 MLEHIVVFNEKN

-483 EYDRSER
+483 DYSLS
-490 VEEIR
+490 

>member
-1 MYTDLMNDSTNP
+1 MYTDSMKGSAD
-13 AASKSVKV
+13 SKSINAKSI
-21 GGKPR
+21 KAKAR
-26 PEHVKKPPTTLLTK
+26 LEHIKKLPV
-40 AQVAKL
+40 AQVKTPPAQPSKSL
-46 QADKG
+46 EKSSAFSQDVET
-51 LPKNTAKQNILK
+51 NTAT
-63 QGISKQGTLNQSVIN
+63 SP
-78 QSVINQSV
+78 
-86 SNQETAEQ
+86 
-94 SQSQNNQA
+94 
-102 IKASTNNT
+102 
-110 GADDAYFSVQD
+110 YFSVQD

-134 LSLDLKQGEIGCFLG
+134 LSLELKQGEIGCFLG

-162 AGLEQSRG
+162 AGLEQSRDG
-170 GKIRLS
+170 TVLLN
-176 NQRLTE
+176 NQCLTDK
-182 QTARTKFAVAPAKRG
+182 TDRNSYAVAPAKRG

-223 WSAADKKARIKEML
+223 WSAADKKARVAEML
-237 ALVELTEHADKRPSE
+237 ELVELSEHADKRPNE

-285 VLRESLAMSVRD
+285 VLRESLAMNVRD

-323 GVMDK
+323 GVMHK

-341 HEPVSPFVAEFVGE
+341 HEPISPFVAEFVGE

-380 VYDELGQPLYCE
+380 VYDESGYPQYCE

-398 TPIKVLVRPDDIVH
+398 TPIKVLVRPDDIIH

-425 VFRGANYLYRLQLAD
+425 VFRGANYLYRLQLDD

-454 EIGSQIGILP
+454 DIGSQIGILP

-490 VEEIR
+490 V

>member
-13 AASKSVKV
+13 AAPKSVKIS
-21 GGKPR
+21 GKPR

-46 QADKG
+46 QVDKS
-51 LPKNTAKQNILK
+51 LP
-63 QGISKQGTLNQSVIN
+63 QGASTQDALNQSTLSQSVIN
-78 QSVINQSV
+78 QTVLNQKA
-86 SNQETAEQ
+86 AEQ
-94 SQSQNNQA
+94 SHLQDNDTINAFS
-102 IKASTNNT
+102 NNT
-110 GADDAYFSVQD
+110 SAYFSVQE

-170 GKIRLS
+170 GKIFLN

-182 QTARTKFAVAPAKRG
+182 QTTRTKFAVAPAKRG

-285 VLRESLAMSVRD
+285 VLRESLAMNVRD

-341 HEPVSPFVAEFVGE
+341 HEPISPFVAEFVGE

-380 VYDELGQPLYCE
+380 VYDESGQPLYCE

>member
-1 MYTDLMNDSTNP
+1 MYTDSINDSIDQP
-13 AASKSVKV
+13 ASSKPAVKRRFNTRQQPLISAQQ
-21 GGKPR
+21 GKQY
-26 PEHVKKPPTTLLTK
+26 H
-40 AQVAKL
+40 
-46 QADKG
+46 D
-51 LPKNTAKQNILK
+51 AKQAYNDMDMAKI
-63 QGISKQGTLNQSVIN
+63 
-78 QSVINQSV
+78 
-86 SNQETAEQ
+86 
-94 SQSQNNQA
+94 QA
-102 IKASTNNT
+102 VDSP
-110 GADDAYFSVQD
+110 YLEVQD
-121 LIVGYDDTIIVNG
+121 LVVGYEKVIVVNG
-134 LSLDLKQGEIGCFLG
+134 LSLTLQQGEIGCFLG

-162 AGLEQSRG
+162 AGLEQSRQ
-170 GKIRLS
+170 GKVSLN
-176 NQRLTE
+176 NQRLTDQSE
-182 QTARTKFAVAPAKRG
+182 RSSFAVAPANRG

-210 LSVAKNIAFGLNK
+210 LTVAKNIGFGLSK
-223 WSAADKKARIKEML
+223 WSANDKKARILEML
-237 ALVELTEHADKRPSE
+237 ELVELTEHADKRPAE

-323 GVMDK
+323 GVMNE

-362 IKEGHVETALG
+362 IKEGHVETVLG
-373 DIYRRME
+373 DIYRPME
-380 VYDELGQPLYCE
+380 VYNASGQSQYCE

-398 TPIKVLVRPDDIVH
+398 TPIKVLVRPDDIIH
-412 DDESTQ
+412 DDDSEQ

-425 VFRGANYLYRLQLAD
+425 VFRGANYLYRLQLDD
-440 GQTVLSLV
+440 GQIVLSLV

-454 EIGSQIGILP
+454 AVGTRIGILP
-464 ILEHVVVFDEKD
+464 MLEHIVVFNEKN

-483 EYDRSER
+483 DYSLS
-490 VEEIR
+490 

>member
-1 MYTDLMNDSTNP
+1 MYTDSMKGSAD
-13 AASKSVKV
+13 SKSINAKSI
-21 GGKPR
+21 KAKAR
-26 PEHVKKPPTTLLTK
+26 LEHIKKLPV
-40 AQVAKL
+40 AQVKTPPAQPSKSL
-46 QADKG
+46 EKISAFSQDVET
-51 LPKNTAKQNILK
+51 NTAT
-63 QGISKQGTLNQSVIN
+63 SP
-78 QSVINQSV
+78 
-86 SNQETAEQ
+86 
-94 SQSQNNQA
+94 
-102 IKASTNNT
+102 
-110 GADDAYFSVQD
+110 YFSVQD

-134 LSLDLKQGEIGCFLG
+134 LSLELKQGEIGCFLG

-162 AGLEQSRG
+162 AGLEQSRDG
-170 GKIRLS
+170 TVLLN
-176 NQRLTE
+176 NQCLTDK
-182 QTARTKFAVAPAKRG
+182 TDRNSYAVAPAKRG

-223 WSAADKKARIKEML
+223 WSAADKKARVAEML
-237 ALVELTEHADKRPSE
+237 ELVELSEHADKRPNE

-285 VLRESLAMSVRD
+285 VLRESLAMNVRD

-323 GVMDK
+323 GVMHK

-341 HEPVSPFVAEFVGE
+341 HEPISPFVAEFVGE

-380 VYDELGQPLYCE
+380 VYDESGYPQYCE

-398 TPIKVLVRPDDIVH
+398 TPIKVLVRPDDIIH

-425 VFRGANYLYRLQLAD
+425 VFRGANYLYRLQLDD

-490 VEEIR
+490 VDETE

>member
-1 MYTDLMNDSTNP
+1 MYTDSIKVSPDSQSINTKSTN
-13 AASKSVKV
+13 A
-21 GGKPR
+21 
-26 PEHVKKPPTTLLTK
+26 T
-40 AQVAKL
+40 
-46 QADKG
+46 
-51 LPKNTAKQNILK
+51 
-63 QGISKQGTLNQSVIN
+63 
-78 QSVINQSV
+78 
-86 SNQETAEQ
+86 
-94 SQSQNNQA
+94 
-102 IKASTNNT
+102 
-110 GADDAYFSVQD
+110 DAYFSVQD

-134 LSLDLKQGEIGCFLG
+134 LSFELQQGEIGCFLG
-149 YSGCGKTTALRAI
+149 YSGCGKTTALRAL

-170 GKIRLS
+170 GTIVL
-176 NQRLTE
+176 NDQYLTDK
-182 QTARTKFAVAPAKRG
+182 TAGNAFTVAPAKRG

-223 WSAADKKARIKEML
+223 WSAADKKARVAEML
-237 ALVELTEHADKRPSE
+237 SLVELTEHANKRPDE

-285 VLRESLAMSVRD
+285 VLRESLAMNVRD

-341 HEPVSPFVAEFVGE
+341 HEPINPFVAEFVGE

-362 IKEGHVETALG
+362 IKEGRVETALG

-380 VYDELGQPLYCE
+380 VHDESGQPQYCR

-398 TPIKVLVRPDDIVH
+398 TPIKVLVRPDDIIH
-412 DDESTQ
+412 DDDSTQ
-418 TALVVGR
+418 TALVIGR
-425 VFRGANYLYRLQLAD
+425 VFRGANYLYRLQLDD

-464 ILEHVVVFDEKD
+464 ILEHIVVFDEKE

-490 VEEIR
+490 IEAVK

>member
-1 MYTDLMNDSTNP
+1 MYTDSMNDSTN
-13 AASKSVKV
+13 SKS
-21 GGKPR
+21 
-26 PEHVKKPPTTLLTK
+26 EK
-40 AQVAKL
+40 ARASHTPVAKSPL
-46 QADKG
+46 S
-51 LPKNTAKQNILK
+51 QNR
-63 QGISKQGTLNQSVIN
+63 IN
-78 QSVINQSV
+78 PVQPNKTV
-86 SNQETAEQ
+86 EQ
-94 SQSQNNQA
+94 SSTSQQ
-102 IKASTNNT
+102 NT
-110 GADDAYFSVQD
+110 EKHIATDPYFSVQN
-121 LIVGYDDTIIVNG
+121 LIVGYDDTIVVNG
-134 LSLDLKQGEIGCFLG
+134 LSLMLEQGEIGCFLG

-170 GKIRLS
+170 GTIYLN

-182 QTARTKFAVAPAKRG
+182 KTARQSFAVAPAKRG

-223 WSAADKKARIKEML
+223 WSAADKKARVAEML
-237 ALVELTEHADKRPSE
+237 SLVELTEHADKRPNE

-285 VLRESLAMSVRD
+285 VLRESLAMNVRD

-328 GKLVQWATPSELY
+328 GRLVQWARPSELY

-373 DIYRRME
+373 NIYRRME
-380 VYDELGQPLYCE
+380 VYDESGQPQYCE

-398 TPIKVLVRPDDIVH
+398 TPIKVLVRPDDIIH
-412 DDESTQ
+412 DDDSTQ
-418 TALVVGR
+418 TALV
-425 VFRGANYLYRLQLAD
+425 
-440 GQTVLSLV
+440 
-448 ASHHNH
+448 
-454 EIGSQIGILP
+454 I
-464 ILEHVVVFDEKD
+464 
-476 INATTWS
+476 
-483 EYDRSER
+483 
-490 VEEIR
+490 

>member
-1 MYTDLMNDSTNP
+1 MYTDSMKGSADSKLINAKSIKAKARLEHIKKLPVAQVKTPP
-13 AASKSVKV
+13 AQSSKSLEKIRAFSQDV
-21 GGKPR
+21 
-26 PEHVKKPPTTLLTK
+26 ET
-40 AQVAKL
+40 
-46 QADKG
+46 
-51 LPKNTAKQNILK
+51 NTAT
-63 QGISKQGTLNQSVIN
+63 SP
-78 QSVINQSV
+78 
-86 SNQETAEQ
+86 
-94 SQSQNNQA
+94 
-102 IKASTNNT
+102 
-110 GADDAYFSVQD
+110 YFSVQD
-121 LIVGYDDTIIVNG
+121 LIVGYDDTVIVNG
-134 LSLDLKQGEIGCFLG
+134 LSLELKQGEIGCFLG

-162 AGLEQSRG
+162 AGLEQSRDG
-170 GKIRLS
+170 TVLLN
-176 NQRLTE
+176 NQCLTDK
-182 QTARTKFAVAPAKRG
+182 TDRNSYAVAPAKRG

-223 WSAADKKARIKEML
+223 WSAADKKARVAEML
-237 ALVELTEHADKRPSE
+237 ELVELSEHADKRPNE

-285 VLRESLAMSVRD
+285 VLRESLAMNVRD

-323 GVMDK
+323 GVMHK

-341 HEPVSPFVAEFVGE
+341 HEPISPFVAEFVGE

-380 VYDELGQPLYCE
+380 VYDESGYPQYCE

-398 TPIKVLVRPDDIVH
+398 TPIKVLVRPDDIIH
-412 DDESTQ
+412 DDESNQ

-425 VFRGANYLYRLQLAD
+425 VFRGANYLYRLQLDD

-483 EYDRSER
+483 EYDRSEK
-490 VEEIR
+490 VEDAE

>member
-1 MYTDLMNDSTNP
+1 MYTDLINGSTDQTN
-13 AASKSVKV
+13 VKLT
-21 GGKPR
+21 GTLANKKAPHNNAKILLKPI
-26 PEHVKKPPTTLLTK
+26 
-40 AQVAKL
+40 KL
-46 QADKG
+46 QA
-51 LPKNTAKQNILK
+51 KNNNANK
-63 QGISKQGTLNQSVIN
+63 NQDACHYSEDIKTHVTNVIDN
-78 QSVINQSV
+78 P
-86 SNQETAEQ
+86 
-94 SQSQNNQA
+94 
-102 IKASTNNT
+102 
-110 GADDAYFSVQD
+110 YFSVQD
-121 LIVGYDDTIIVNG
+121 LVVGYDDMTVVNG
-134 LSLDLKQGEIGCFLG
+134 LSLTLKQGEIGCFLG

-162 AGLEQSRG
+162 AGLEPTRL
-170 GKIRLS
+170 GKVNLN

-182 QTARTKFAVAPAKRG
+182 QAARTSFAVAPAKRG

-210 LSVAKNIAFGLNK
+210 LSVAKNIGFGLNK
-223 WSAADKKARIKEML
+223 WSAADRKARVAEML
-237 ALVELTEHADKRPSE
+237 NLVGLSEHADKRPTE

-323 GVMDK
+323 GVMHQ
-328 GKLVQWATPSELY
+328 GKLVQWATPTELY

-355 GAMIDGI
+355 GAMIDGV

-380 VYDELGQPLYCE
+380 VYDESGQPQYCE

-398 TPIKVLVRPDDIVH
+398 TLIKVLVRPDDIIH
-412 DDESTQ
+412 DDDSTQ

-425 VFRGANYLYRLQLAD
+425 VFRGANYLYRLQLDD
-440 GQTVLSLV
+440 GQTVLALV
-448 ASHHNH
+448 SSHHNH
-454 EIGSQIGILP
+454 DIGTRIGILP
-464 ILEHVVVFDEKD
+464 MLKHVVVFDEKNV
-476 INATTWS
+476 NATTWS
-483 EYDRSER
+483 EYDRL
-490 VEEIR
+490 

>member
-1 MYTDLMNDSTNP
+1 MYTDSMKGSAD
-13 AASKSVKV
+13 SKSIN
-21 GGKPR
+21 
-26 PEHVKKPPTTLLTK
+26 
-40 AQVAKL
+40 AK
-46 QADKG
+46 
-51 LPKNTAKQNILK
+51 
-63 QGISKQGTLNQSVIN
+63 
-78 QSVINQSV
+78 
-86 SNQETAEQ
+86 
-94 SQSQNNQA
+94 A
-102 IKASTNNT
+102 IKAKARLEHIKKLPVAQVKTPPAQPSKSLEKSSAFSQDVETAT
-110 GADDAYFSVQD
+110 ATSPYFSVQD
-121 LIVGYDDTIIVNG
+121 LIVGYDDTVIVNG
-134 LSLDLKQGEIGCFLG
+134 LSLELEQGEIGCFLG

-162 AGLEQSRG
+162 AGLEQSRDG
-170 GKIRLS
+170 TVLLN
-176 NQRLTE
+176 NQCLTDK
-182 QTARTKFAVAPAKRG
+182 TDRNSYAVAPAKRG

-223 WSAADKKARIKEML
+223 WSAADKKARVAEML
-237 ALVELTEHADKRPSE
+237 ELVELSEHADKRPNE

-285 VLRESLAMSVRD
+285 VLRESLAMNVRD

-323 GVMDK
+323 GVMHK

-341 HEPVSPFVAEFVGE
+341 HEPISPFVAEFVGE

-380 VYDELGQPLYCE
+380 VYDESGYPQYCE

-398 TPIKVLVRPDDIVH
+398 TPIKVLVRPDDIIH
-412 DDESTQ
+412 DDESNQ

-425 VFRGANYLYRLQLAD
+425 VFRGANYLYRLQLDD

-490 VEEIR
+490 VDETE

>member
-1 MYTDLMNDSTNP
+1 MYTDSMKGSADSKSINARSIKAKARLEHIKKLPVAQVKTPPAQPSKSLEKSSAFSQDIETNTEAATATNP
-13 AASKSVKV
+13 
-21 GGKPR
+21 
-26 PEHVKKPPTTLLTK
+26 
-40 AQVAKL
+40 
-46 QADKG
+46 
-51 LPKNTAKQNILK
+51 
-63 QGISKQGTLNQSVIN
+63 
-78 QSVINQSV
+78 
-86 SNQETAEQ
+86 
-94 SQSQNNQA
+94 
-102 IKASTNNT
+102 
-110 GADDAYFSVQD
+110 YFSVQD

-134 LSLDLKQGEIGCFLG
+134 LSLELKQGEIGCFLG

-162 AGLEQSRG
+162 AGLEQSRDG
-170 GKIRLS
+170 TVLLN
-176 NQRLTE
+176 NQCLTDK
-182 QTARTKFAVAPAKRG
+182 TDRNSYAVAPAKRS

-223 WSAADKKARIKEML
+223 WSASDKKSRVAEML
-237 ALVELTEHADKRPSE
+237 ELVELSEHADKRPNE

-285 VLRESLAMSVRD
+285 VLRESLAMNVRD

-323 GVMDK
+323 GVMHK

-341 HEPVSPFVAEFVGE
+341 HEPISPFVAEFVGE

-380 VYDELGQPLYCE
+380 VYDESGYPQYCE

-398 TPIKVLVRPDDIVH
+398 TPIKVLVRPDDIIH
-412 DDESTQ
+412 DDESNQ

-425 VFRGANYLYRLQLAD
+425 VFRGANYLYRLQLDD

-490 VEEIR
+490 VDETE

>member
-1 MYTDLMNDSTNP
+1 MYTDSTHDPSESKSIHTSSLKAKSMQAKTRLEHRKNAPVIKAHNLAHAAVEQDASKPDEAPQKIDVRQDHKIKNTNSQKNQVDS
-13 AASKSVKV
+13 AAS
-21 GGKPR
+21 P
-26 PEHVKKPPTTLLTK
+26 
-40 AQVAKL
+40 
-46 QADKG
+46 
-51 LPKNTAKQNILK
+51 
-63 QGISKQGTLNQSVIN
+63 
-78 QSVINQSV
+78 
-86 SNQETAEQ
+86 
-94 SQSQNNQA
+94 
-102 IKASTNNT
+102 
-110 GADDAYFSVQD
+110 YFSVQD
-121 LIVGYDDTIIVNG
+121 LIVGYDDTIVVDG
-134 LSLDLKQGEIGCFLG
+134 LSLTLQQGEIGCFLG

-170 GKIRLS
+170 GSIYLS
-176 NQRLTE
+176 NQRLTDKR
-182 QTARTKFAVAPAKRG
+182 ARKSFAVAPAKRG

-223 WSAADKKARIKEML
+223 WSTADKKARVAEML
-237 ALVELTEHADKRPSE
+237 NLVDLTEHADKRPNE

-309 THDQNEAFALADKV
+309 THDQNEAFAIADKV
-323 GVMDK
+323 GVMHQ

-341 HEPVSPFVAEFVGE
+341 HKPVSPFVAEFVGE

-380 VYDELGQPLYCE
+380 VYDEAGYPQYCE

-398 TPIKVLVRPDDIVH
+398 TPIKVLVRPDDIIH
-412 DDESTQ
+412 DDDSTQ

-425 VFRGANYLYRLQLAD
+425 VFRGANYLYRLQLDD

-454 EIGSQIGILP
+454 EIGSHIGILP
-464 ILEHVVVFDEKD
+464 ILEHVVVFDETD
-476 INATTWS
+476 VNATTWS
-483 EYDRSER
+483 EYDGVER
-490 VEEIR
+490 FADIRQD